1 MPKHVGIGSAV
12 LGLCLAVGSG
22 SCGEHVVVVD
32 LVNLAA
38 EATTVSAYYRIDA
51 DSYRASTVPSG
62 QLPAGSP
69 AIGIRPPAS
78 RDGTLNIQVLA
89 YKSNV
94 PCAINKG
101 VTDVGVG
108 ASGKISATTVLDP
121 VAYSPCSANDA
132 PVRYPVDAKVWASA
146 PNNVWIVGKDAAIL
160 RWDGSLF
167 REFTLPA
174 SVLGGKRPTWKAVR
188 GDNQGSVW
196 LVGDGDSVV
205 RIDASGNPT
214 RLPIDFGATAQVP
227 LLFTGV
233 YAESGTAYLSGTT
246 DGDTNGYI
254 GIYTPAT
261 GKVSINQVD
270 KAPINLMGKSYG
282 LYAVDCSSLADCYYG
297 GPESVI
303 IHYTGGTMYKIEPL
317 KSDKSCGSD
326 QAFVNVSAIYATPT
340 LATVR
345 MVGTSGSGA
354 SKGVFIS
361 YENTARCFFAKDQ
374 DASAAFTVGAL
385 VNLGGRRPDDLIVV
399 GTDAMYRWR
408 TGDPVRIIGVEP
420 GGWQSVAVVPGGFF
434 ALSQT
439 GRIFYAD
446 VAP

>member
-132 PVRYPVDAKVWASA
+132 PVRYPADAKVWASA

-160 RWDGSLF
+160 RWDGAVF
-167 REFTLPA
+167 REVNLPA
-174 SVLGGKRPTWKAVR
+174 AVLGTGKPTWRAVHGDSQGNVWIS
-188 GDNQGSVW
+188 GDNE
-196 LVGDGDSVV
+196 SVV
-205 RIDASGNPT
+205 RISASGDAT
-214 RLPIDFGATAQVP
+214 RIPIQIAMKPADPLSFMGIYADAGAGAAWIVGTRINSVGDFVG
-227 LLFTGV
+227 
-233 YAESGTAYLSGTT
+233 
-246 DGDTNGYI
+246 GYI
-254 GIYTPAT
+254 GKYDSA
-261 GKVSINQVD
+261 INKFVTTETDGIAGIVD
-270 KAPINLMGKSYG
+270 SNP
-282 LYAVDCSSLADCYYG
+282 LYDVDCSLNTDCWFAG
-297 GPESVI
+297 RDLI
-303 IHYTGGTMYKIEPL
+303 IHYVNNMYKQEYIYNDDMACSFQSGIEVRSVYANQSP
-317 KSDKSCGSD
+317 
-326 QAFVNVSAIYATPT
+326 SA
-340 LATVR
+340 VK
-345 MVGTSGSGA
+345 MVGETGHY
-354 SKGVFIS
+354 VFHNGKCF
-361 YENTARCFFAKDQ
+361 NTATQ
-374 DASAAFTVGAL
+374 DSMGKTI
-385 VNLGGRRPDDLIVV
+385 DSDLISISARGPKDIFFV
-399 GTDAMYRWR
+399 GRNALYRWR
-408 TGDPVRIIGVEP
+408 NAVPDPIFATELAP
-420 GGWQSVAVVPGGFF
+420 WQSVAVVPGGFF

>member
-132 PVRYPVDAKVWASA
+132 PVRYPADAKVWASA

-160 RWDGSLF
+160 RWDGAVF
-167 REFTLPA
+167 REVNLPA
-174 SVLGGKRPTWKAVR
+174 AVLGTGKPTWRAVHGDSQGNVWIS
-188 GDNQGSVW
+188 GDNE
-196 LVGDGDSVV
+196 SVV
-205 RIDASGNPT
+205 RISASGDAT
-214 RLPIDFGATAQVP
+214 RIPVQIEPKPVTPLSFRGIHAGFGATWVVGARLDP
-227 LLFTGV
+227 N
-233 YAESGTAYLSGTT
+233 
-246 DGDTNGYI
+246 GDLADGYI
-254 GIYTPAT
+254 GQYDPVMKNFTVTRTDQII
-261 GKVSINQVD
+261 SIGTSRVLFD
-270 KAPINLMGKSYG
+270 
-282 LYAVDCSSLADCYYG
+282 VDCTSSTDCWYVG
-297 GPESVI
+297 RTIVVHNINGV
-303 IHYTGGTMYKIEPL
+303 YKNEPL
-317 KSDKSCGSD
+317 KSDGTCSSD
-326 QAFVNVSAIYATPT
+326 ATYDLFGVYAHQDINFVK
-340 LATVR
+340 
-345 MVGTSGSGA
+345 MVGAGGHF
-354 SKGVFIS
+354 VF
-361 YENTARCFFAKDQ
+361 YNGKCFYAEKIDSMGTTI
-374 DASAAFTVGAL
+374 DG
-385 VNLGGRRPDDLIVV
+385 DLISIGARGPKDVFFV
-399 GTDAMYRWR
+399 GSNAMYRWR
-408 TGDPVRIIGVEP
+408 NAVPDPIFATELAP
-420 GGWQSVAVVPGGFF
+420 WQSVAVVPGGFF